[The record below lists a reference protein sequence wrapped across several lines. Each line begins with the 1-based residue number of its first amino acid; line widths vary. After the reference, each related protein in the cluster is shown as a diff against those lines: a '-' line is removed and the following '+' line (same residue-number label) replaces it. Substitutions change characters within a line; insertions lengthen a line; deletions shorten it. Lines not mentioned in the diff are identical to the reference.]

1 MCQFCG
7 KLTLGWA
14 ESQGTLD
21 RCYRAGLEEYCAC
34 DVFMRTQ
41 CNSGNS
47 VTISLVMMMM
57 VFSALCS
64 VILL

>member
-1 MCQFCG
+1 MN
-7 KLTLGWA
+7 LVWA
-14 ESQGTLD
+14 ESKGNLY

-47 VTISLVMMMM
+47 ITSSLVMMMMM